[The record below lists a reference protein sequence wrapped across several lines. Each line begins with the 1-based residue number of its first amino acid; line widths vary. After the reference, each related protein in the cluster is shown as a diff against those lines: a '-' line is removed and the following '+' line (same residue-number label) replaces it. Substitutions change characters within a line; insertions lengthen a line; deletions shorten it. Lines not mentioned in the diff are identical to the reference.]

1 MIGIAIGLTFFSITT
16 MAADHR
22 SRRNKM
28 YCRNEIVVA
37 GNKENMESDNR
48 DDTDTVWTGVL
59 CIVFEPTW
67 FKERNTS

>member
-1 MIGIAIGLTFFSITT
+1 
-16 MAADHR
+16 
-22 SRRNKM
+22 M